1 MRFGTTEII
10 LLIVLALLLFG
21 GKKLAGLGKTLGTSI
36 REFKKEVK
44 QVDDN
49 ETTEAAAQTEEPAVD
64 NVVKN

>member
-21 GKKLAGLGKTLGTSI
+21 GKKLAGLGKSLGTSI

-49 ETTEAAAQTEEPAVD
+49 ETTEAAAQTEEPAAD
-64 NVVKN
+64 NVVKS